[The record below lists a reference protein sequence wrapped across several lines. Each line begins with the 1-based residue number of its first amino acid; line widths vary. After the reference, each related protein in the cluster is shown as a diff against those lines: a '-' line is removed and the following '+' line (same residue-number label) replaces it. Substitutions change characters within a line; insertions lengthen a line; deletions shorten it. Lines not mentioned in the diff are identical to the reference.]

1 MAPFFS
7 DGSTL
12 MCVSLTKLETGCA
25 GLCIMTLRCPPSPL
39 RDSPLQSANDK
50 GDEGNIT
57 KKDSFDPGND
67 NKECPQ
73 NERLATGNSDILVVY
88 TFKALV
94 HGIVPEEWMK
104 QENTSN
110 LDSGGGGGGV
120 WVDLPSEDNV
130 RRWKRKKNDNEMQMQ
145 DFDTA
150 IKQQKKG
157 DKDDSSM
164 MAIYNSHDNNT
175 IDEDNGEE
183 AKANQ
188 NADLVLKKKSSF
200 SDSTDAN
207 NFKKVQNVQL
217 QCHGKTIG
225 TTKFEEKQKTQ

>member
-1 MAPFFS
+1 
-7 DGSTL
+7 
-12 MCVSLTKLETGCA
+12 
-25 GLCIMTLRCPPSPL
+25 
-39 RDSPLQSANDK
+39 
-50 GDEGNIT
+50 
-57 KKDSFDPGND
+57 
-67 NKECPQ
+67 
-73 NERLATGNSDILVVY
+73 
-88 TFKALV
+88 
-94 HGIVPEEWMK
+94 
-104 QENTSN
+104 
-110 LDSGGGGGGV
+110 
-120 WVDLPSEDNV
+120 V
-130 RRWKRKKNDNEMQMQ
+130 RRWKRKKNDNEMQ

-225 TTKFEEKQKTQ
+225 TTKFEEKQKTQVFLQCIETTNTFAEHDTADETVETSKLMLSTVEITTSSNANSGRLCNSLCFLLRKMNYPVVNDRFCKREYASLPRYVRNVLKNKFCM